1 MSASNGHG
9 GQHGAG
15 SSGGGAGPSQAST
28 NSPSDLNKI
37 VTDYLLKKGF
47 TKTEATF
54 RKESSNV
61 NSDGRPIR
69 RKIDE
74 MGPERY
80 PKAFQLLKD
89 WIENG
94 LDLYKF
100 ELRKLLWPIFVY
112 SFLDMVEQNFIQ
124 ESKLFLKDLW
134 SDFENT
140 HADDLRAFETVQ
152 LPIHVTENPTT
163 KIYRGSKYRI
173 PLNQHVSAQ
182 LFGFLER
189 QEDAGGSVITLLL
202 QTYCQVDSTARGP
215 IEPYSFEAIARRA
228 QNADLDEADVQE
240 GIPGVFTGVSNR
252 DILDTHAAL
261 KLGPLPMELELRD
274 DVRAELEEQDQRQ
287 PPASGVPSLVSEFDA
302 KIKQEEGADG
312 PSRTDLPLPPSRA
325 RDVVME
331 MQKIR
336 ESRDRFQIEDRTGG
350 VGVPVSVCMFTFH
363 NTCGS
368 VSSMAFSKDHQLV
381 AYGSMDSY
389 IRVWSI
395 DGKALKSRML
405 GDSDKTNNRKLIGH
419 SGPVYGL
426 SFSDAVSGLKYN
438 PFDEKQPPV
447 ETDSKLLLSSSSDGT
462 VRLWSLDVWSCL
474 CVYKSH
480 SGPVFRVLWSPHGHY
495 FMTAG
500 WDKTVRIFTQ
510 DHASAQRLLVG
521 HNTSISAIAWHTN
534 GTYVFS
540 ASDETDKTIRMWSV
554 IKGDCV
560 RVFTGHTDYITALE
574 CAPNGRILAS
584 ADTGGNIIIWDITK
598 GTRIKRCRGH
608 AKGGISSLSFSAES
622 TVLVSGGLDGTLRL
636 WDINLPKDASKTPAL
651 LGAATGSALASSSAQ
666 PADAAGAGGESAT
679 GGSSQDRSITV
690 GGQPSP
696 PATAAGTAG
705 ATASANNTGAGKKK
719 GKEVTITPD
728 QISAF
733 ATKKTPI
740 LRAEFTRMN
749 LVVASGCFDP

>member
-1 MSASNGHG
+1 MARD
-9 GQHGAG
+9 Q
-15 SSGGGAGPSQAST
+15 
-28 NSPSDLNKI
+28 
-37 VTDYLLKKGF
+37 
-47 TKTEATF
+47 
-54 RKESSNV
+54 
-61 NSDGRPIR
+61 
-69 RKIDE
+69 
-74 MGPERY
+74 
-80 PKAFQLLKD
+80 
-89 WIENG
+89 G
-94 LDLYKF
+94 LPPLVF
-100 ELRKLLWPIFVY
+100 ELRKLLWPVFVY
-112 SFLDMVEQNFIQ
+112 SFLDMVEQNFSQ
-124 ESKLFLKDLW
+124 ESKAFLKDMW

-140 HADDLRAFETVQ
+140 HGDDLRAFETVQ

-163 KIYRGSKYRI
+163 KIYRENKYRI
-173 PLNQHVSAQ
+173 PLNRHVSGQ

-202 QTYCQVDSTARGP
+202 QTYCQIDSTARGP
-215 IEPYSFEAIARRA
+215 IEPFSFEAIARRA

-261 KLGPLPMELELRD
+261 KLGPLPMELELRE

-287 PPASGVPSLVSEFDA
+287 PPAAGVPSLVSEFDA
-302 KIKQEEGADG
+302 KIKQEEGVDA
-312 PSRTDLPLPPSRA
+312 PSRADLPLPPSRA

-331 MQKIR
+331 MQKVR
-336 ESRDRFQIEDRTGG
+336 ESRDRFQIQDRSGG
-350 VGVPVSVCMFTFH
+350 AGVPVSVCMFTFH

-368 VSSMAFSKDHQLV
+368 VSSMAFSRDHKLV

-395 DGKALKSRML
+395 DGKALKSRTI
-405 GDSDKTNNRKLIGH
+405 GDTDKTNNRKLIGH

-438 PFDEKQPPV
+438 PFDEKQTPL

-480 SGPVFRVLWSPHGHY
+480 TGPVFRVLWSPQGHY

-521 HNTSISAIAWHTN
+521 HNTSISAIAWHSN

-560 RVFTGHTDYITALE
+560 RVFTGHTDYISALE

-584 ADTGGNIIIWDITK
+584 ADIGGNIIIWDIAK

-622 TVLVSGGLDGTLRL
+622 TVLVSAGLDGTLRL
-636 WDINLPKDASKTPAL
+636 WDINLPKDASKTPL
-651 LGAATGSALASSSAQ
+651 LGGPTGSAPASSLQ
-666 PADAAGAGGESAT
+666 HADAT
-679 GGSSQDRSITV
+679 GGAGSDSAAGGNPQDRTITV
-690 GGQPSP
+690 GGQPPS
-696 PATAAGTAG
+696 PATATASGSAG
-705 ATASANNTGAGKKK
+705 ANAGSGGAGKKK
-719 GKEVTITPD
+719 SKEVTITSD

-733 ATKKTPI
+733 STKKTPI
-740 LRAEFTRMN
+740 LHAEFTRMN

>member
-1 MSASNGHG
+1 
-9 GQHGAG
+9 
-15 SSGGGAGPSQAST
+15 
-28 NSPSDLNKI
+28 
-37 VTDYLLKKGF
+37 
-47 TKTEATF
+47 
-54 RKESSNV
+54 
-61 NSDGRPIR
+61 
-69 RKIDE
+69 
-74 MGPERY
+74 
-80 PKAFQLLKD
+80 
-89 WIENG
+89 
-94 LDLYKF
+94 
-100 ELRKLLWPIFVY
+100 
-112 SFLDMVEQNFIQ
+112 MVEQNFVQ
-124 ESKLFLKDLW
+124 ESKLFLKDVW

-140 HADDLRAFETVQ
+140 HADDLRAFETIQ

-163 KIYRGSKYRI
+163 KIYRGNKYRI
-173 PLNQHVSAQ
+173 PLNQHVSGQ

-228 QNADLDEADVQE
+228 QNADLDEADVRE

-287 PPASGVPSLVSEFDA
+287 PPAAGVPSLVSEFDA

-325 RDVVME
+325 RDVVIE

-336 ESRDRFQIEDRTGG
+336 ETRDRFQIEDRTG
-350 VGVPVSVCMFTFH
+350 
-363 NTCGS
+363 
-368 VSSMAFSKDHQLV
+368 
-381 AYGSMDSY
+381 
-389 IRVWSI
+389 
-395 DGKALKSRML
+395 
-405 GDSDKTNNRKLIGH
+405 
-419 SGPVYGL
+419 
-426 SFSDAVSGLKYN
+426 
-438 PFDEKQPPV
+438 
-447 ETDSKLLLSSSSDGT
+447 
-462 VRLWSLDVWSCL
+462 
-474 CVYKSH
+474 
-480 SGPVFRVLWSPHGHY
+480 GPVFRVLWSPHGHY
-495 FMTAG
+495 FLTAG

-521 HNTSISAIAWHTN
+521 HNTSISAIAWHSN

-540 ASDETDKTIRMWSV
+540 ASDETDKTIRMWSA

-560 RVFTGHTDYITALE
+560 RVFTGHTDYISALE

-584 ADTGGNIIIWDITK
+584 ADAGGTIIIWDITK

-622 TVLVSGGLDGTLRL
+622 TVLVSSGLDGTLRL
-636 WDINLPKDASKTPAL
+636 WDINLPKDASKTPAV
-651 LGAATGSALASSSAQ
+651 LGTAPGSALASSSNQ
-666 PADAAGAGGESAT
+666 SGDIGGTGGESLA
-679 GGSSQDRSITV
+679 GARSQDRSITV
-690 GGQPSP
+690 GGQPPS
-696 PATAAGTAG
+696 PATAATAAG
-705 ATASANNTGAGKKK
+705 AASGTNNGGAGKKK

>member
-1 MSASNGHG
+1 
-9 GQHGAG
+9 
-15 SSGGGAGPSQAST
+15 
-28 NSPSDLNKI
+28 
-37 VTDYLLKKGF
+37 
-47 TKTEATF
+47 
-54 RKESSNV
+54 
-61 NSDGRPIR
+61 
-69 RKIDE
+69 
-74 MGPERY
+74 
-80 PKAFQLLKD
+80 
-89 WIENG
+89 
-94 LDLYKF
+94 
-100 ELRKLLWPIFVY
+100 
-112 SFLDMVEQNFIQ
+112 
-124 ESKLFLKDLW
+124 
-134 SDFENT
+134 
-140 HADDLRAFETVQ
+140 
-152 LPIHVTENPTT
+152 
-163 KIYRGSKYRI
+163 
-173 PLNQHVSAQ
+173 
-182 LFGFLER
+182 
-189 QEDAGGSVITLLL
+189 
-202 QTYCQVDSTARGP
+202 
-215 IEPYSFEAIARRA
+215 
-228 QNADLDEADVQE
+228 
-240 GIPGVFTGVSNR
+240 
-252 DILDTHAAL
+252 
-261 KLGPLPMELELRD
+261 
-274 DVRAELEEQDQRQ
+274 
-287 PPASGVPSLVSEFDA
+287 
-302 KIKQEEGADG
+302 
-312 PSRTDLPLPPSRA
+312 
-325 RDVVME
+325 
-331 MQKIR
+331 
-336 ESRDRFQIEDRTGG
+336 
-350 VGVPVSVCMFTFH
+350 
-363 NTCGS
+363 
-368 VSSMAFSKDHQLV
+368 
-381 AYGSMDSY
+381 MDSY

-405 GDSDKTNNRKLIGH
+405 GDADKTNNRKLVGH

-480 SGPVFRVLWSPHGHY
+480 TGPVFRVLWSPHGHY

-521 HNTSISAIAWHTN
+521 HNTSISAIAWHSN

-560 RVFTGHTDYITALE
+560 RVFTGHTDYISALE

-584 ADTGGNIIIWDITK
+584 ADTGGNIIIWDVTK

-651 LGAATGSALASSSAQ
+651 LGAATGSALASSSNQ
-666 PADAAGAGGESAT
+666 PADAGGIGGESVT
-679 GGSSQDRSITV
+679 GSSSQDRSITV
-690 GGQPSP
+690 GGQPPS
-696 PATAAGTAG
+696 PATATATAG
-705 ATASANNTGAGKKK
+705 SAANANSSGAGKKK

-740 LRAEFTRMN
+740 VRAEFTRMN

>member
-1 MSASNGHG
+1 
-9 GQHGAG
+9 
-15 SSGGGAGPSQAST
+15 
-28 NSPSDLNKI
+28 
-37 VTDYLLKKGF
+37 
-47 TKTEATF
+47 
-54 RKESSNV
+54 
-61 NSDGRPIR
+61 
-69 RKIDE
+69 
-74 MGPERY
+74 
-80 PKAFQLLKD
+80 
-89 WIENG
+89 
-94 LDLYKF
+94 
-100 ELRKLLWPIFVY
+100 
-112 SFLDMVEQNFIQ
+112 MVEQNFSQ
-124 ESKLFLKDLW
+124 EARAFLKDMW

-140 HADDLRAFETVQ
+140 HGDDLRTFETVQ
-152 LPIHVTENPTT
+152 LPIHVTENRTT
-163 KIYRGSKYRI
+163 KIYRSTKYRI
-173 PLNQHVSAQ
+173 PLNRHVSGQ

-202 QTYCQVDSTARGP
+202 QTYCQIDSTARGP
-215 IEPYSFEAIARRA
+215 IEPFSFEAIARRS

-252 DILDTHAAL
+252 DILDTHASL

-287 PPASGVPSLVSEFDA
+287 PPAAGVPSLVSEFDA
-302 KIKQEEGADG
+302 KIKQEEGADA

-325 RDVVME
+325 RDVIME

-336 ESRDRFQIEDRTGG
+336 ER
-350 VGVPVSVCMFTFH
+350 
-363 NTCGS
+363 
-368 VSSMAFSKDHQLV
+368 
-381 AYGSMDSY
+381 
-389 IRVWSI
+389 
-395 DGKALKSRML
+395 
-405 GDSDKTNNRKLIGH
+405 
-419 SGPVYGL
+419 
-426 SFSDAVSGLKYN
+426 
-438 PFDEKQPPV
+438 
-447 ETDSKLLLSSSSDGT
+447 
-462 VRLWSLDVWSCL
+462 
-474 CVYKSH
+474 
-480 SGPVFRVLWSPHGHY
+480 PVFRVLWSPQGHY

-521 HNTSISAIAWHTN
+521 HNTSISAIAWHSN

-560 RVFTGHTDYITALE
+560 RVFTGHPDYITSLE

-584 ADTGGNIIIWDITK
+584 ADIGGNIIIWDIAK

-636 WDINLPKDASKTPAL
+636 WDINLPKDVNKVPAL
-651 LGAATGSALASSSAQ
+651 LGGPAGSASASTHLHG
-666 PADAAGAGGESAT
+666 DAT
-679 GGSSQDRSITV
+679 GGGSDSVAGGNSQDRSITV
-690 GGQPSP
+690 GGQPPS
-696 PATAAGTAG
+696 PATAAASGG
-705 ATASANNTGAGKKK
+705 AASNSGAGKKK